1 VSDNLIFVAWCQK
14 MESKSAGS
22 KHVPAERKTGGEKM
36 KLDAKDQSFWVLME
50 GVLADALTP
59 AEASAVIT
67 KMKKVSSLQMVA
79 TPAILI
85 VQ

>member
-1 VSDNLIFVAWCQK
+1 

-67 KMKKVSSLQMVA
+67 KMKKVSSLQNGGDICYSDSAVVSN
-79 TPAILI
+79 ISFSSCR
-85 VQ
+85 V

>member
-1 VSDNLIFVAWCQK
+1 

-67 KMKKVSSLQMVA
+67 KMKKVRFLQMVA
-79 TPAILI
+79 TTF
-85 VQ
+85 VVVW